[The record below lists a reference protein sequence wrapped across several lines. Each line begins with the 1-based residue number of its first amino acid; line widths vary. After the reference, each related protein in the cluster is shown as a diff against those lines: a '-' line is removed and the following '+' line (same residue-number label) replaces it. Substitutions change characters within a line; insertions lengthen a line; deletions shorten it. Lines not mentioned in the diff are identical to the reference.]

1 MSLLADIYIKKE
13 TLEVLLKTIE
23 KKGDKAISITVS
35 VEDEAGNYDQN
46 LSAYVSQSKEDR
58 EAKKN
63 KFYVGNGKVFWNN
76 GKVVNGK
83 DASKK
88 TNASGG
94 KTKADDD
101 DDLPF

>member
-23 KKGDKAISITVS
+23 KKGGKAISITVS

-83 DASKK
+83 DAPKK
-88 TNASGG
+88 AIASGG
-94 KTKADDD
+94 KAKADDD

>member
-13 TLEVLLKTIE
+13 TLETLLKVIE
-23 KKGDKAISITVS
+23 KKGEKAISLTIS

-76 GKVVNGK
+76 GKIVNGK
-83 DASKK
+83 DATKKSKPSDSK
-88 TNASGG
+88 S
-94 KTKADDD
+94 KAYDD